1 MKAYFYIASGYILII
16 NLLALTFFYSDKKR
30 AMAGRRRIPE
40 AHLFLLA
47 FIGGSLGSIMGMH
60 IFRHKTRHLSFRLGM
75 PLILII
81 QLVAVVFM
89 AYTQ

>member
-1 MKAYFYIASGYILII
+1 
-16 NLLALTFFYSDKKR
+16 
-30 AMAGRRRIPE
+30 MAGRRRIPE